1 MSLTTGLQL
10 PFGIQPVNPVP
21 VDAWSGPFY
30 AATDDEGVDAANAA
44 IPAAIRYQSL
54 EVRIIVGGISKKFW
68 YRDGILDEHL
78 IEVKGF
84 STTSG
89 NVTELVLNESPS
101 GSIDGINKDFE
112 LSSTPVQANDVM
124 VWLNGQLMTRGVGKD
139 FTINGRVISFNSF
152 APQLDDVILTM
163 YTRSIAIKQ
172 YALNE
177 PVAFTNN
184 GGSLGLKILKD
195 PVPQTSL
202 MLFRNGQLLTQNSDY
217 TLSDRNITVLY
228 NAIESDDVFLATYS
242 YTS

>member
-30 AATDDEGVDAANAA
+30 ASTDDEGLIAANAA
-44 IPAAIRYQSL
+44 IPAAIRYQSM
-54 EVRIIVGGISKKFW
+54 EVRIIVGGVSKKFW

-78 IEVKGF
+78 VEVKGF

-89 NVTELVLNESPS
+89 SVTELVLNETPS
-101 GSIDGINKDFE
+101 GLIDGVNRDFE
-112 LSSTPVQANDVM
+112 LSSIPVQANDVM
-124 VWLNGQLMTRGVGKD
+124 IWLNGQLMTRGVSRD
-139 FTINGRVISFNSF
+139 FTINGKVISFNSF
-152 APQLDDVILTM
+152 APQVGDVILTM

-177 PVAFTNN
+177 PVTFTNN
-184 GGSLGLKILKD
+184 SGILGLKILKD

>member
-30 AATDDEGVDAANAA
+30 SLTDDEGVAAANSA
-44 IPAAIRYQSL
+44 IPSAIRFQSM
-54 EVRIIVGGISKKFW
+54 EVRIIVGGVSKKFW

-78 IEVKGF
+78 VEVKGF

-89 NVTELVLNESPS
+89 SVTELVLNETPS
-101 GSIDGINKDFE
+101 GLIDGVNRDFE
-112 LSSTPVQANDVM
+112 LSSIPVQANDVM
-124 VWLNGQLMTRGVGKD
+124 IWLNGQLMTRGVSRD
-139 FTINGRVISFNSF
+139 FTINGKVISFNSF
-152 APQLDDVILTM
+152 APQGGDVILTM
-163 YTRSIAIKQ
+163 YTRPIAIKQ

-177 PVAFTNN
+177 PVTFTNN
-184 GGSLGLKILKD
+184 SGILGLKILKD
-195 PVPQTSL
+195 PVPQSSL

-217 TLSDRNITVLY
+217 TLNDRNIDVLY